1 MHYSPFLIDMDG
13 NIENKFFG
21 TDLKNE
27 GTYVQVTLYCM
38 SSVSLF
44 TTQDIFFML
53 MLSLF
58 NIGDMKLADRFWWL
72 VMSGKFW

>member
-27 GTYVQVTLYCM
+27 GMYNVYCTYIHLKSKIKVHHNQTPAQIRVQ
-38 SSVSLF
+38 
-44 TTQDIFFML
+44 
-53 MLSLF
+53 
-58 NIGDMKLADRFWWL
+58 IGNKVEVNCFIA
-72 VMSGKFW
+72 S